1 MHEAPVGEQDHMFAV
16 ISDRIGTGGIDDNRT
31 IHAHGFL
38 HARMA
43 VIPVSAR
50 LPDGKFVRKGRAR
63 LDPREADAGNAVHL
77 ERQQHA
83 VPVDRT
89 ILGQRIGHCE
99 ADVLA
104 FLEAN
109 NRPGGCT
116 VDPDRMARAASDTDH
131 RMADR

>member
-1 MHEAPVGEQDHMFAV
+1 MHEAPVGEQDHMFAIV
-16 ISDRIGTGGIDDNRT
+16 SDRIGTGGIDYDRA

-43 VIPVSAR
+43 VIPVSAG

-63 LDPREADAGNAVHL
+63 LDPREADPGNAVHL

-109 NRPGGCT
+109 NRPGG
-116 VDPDRMARAASDTDH
+116 
-131 RMADR
+131 